1 MEKLQ
6 LVQRERPKKLV
17 KEIVVVQA
25 AVTKTWPG
33 SLNNRNCSHFWR
45 LQVHDQGEEDLA
57 PAEGSLA
64 GLEVAAFSQYVPTTG
79 QEMDLMSLP

>member
-1 MEKLQ
+1 MTLVRAVPVAGGKSQTRESSTGNRMEKLQ

-33 SLNNRNCSHFWR
+33 SLNNRNCSHF
-45 LQVHDQGEEDLA
+45 
-57 PAEGSLA
+57 
-64 GLEVAAFSQYVPTTG
+64 
-79 QEMDLMSLP
+79 